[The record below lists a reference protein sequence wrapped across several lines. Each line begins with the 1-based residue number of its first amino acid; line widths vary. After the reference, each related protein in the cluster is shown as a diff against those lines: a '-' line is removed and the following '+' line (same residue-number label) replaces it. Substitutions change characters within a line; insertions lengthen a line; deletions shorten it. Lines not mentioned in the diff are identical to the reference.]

1 MDAATIAGRL
11 APALV
16 PLLPYLTGIGQH
28 DVQAASEHA
37 GQQLGEDVFA
47 ELTDLW
53 DKLWPELRRRRT
65 RSTVQRVAQH
75 PDPRQR
81 ADLAAALELV
91 LRAEPDLEAAASDL
105 VRRYPHLGDPIH

>member
-1 MDAATIAGRL
+1 MNAATVAGQL

-28 DVQAASEHA
+28 EEQAASERA
-37 GQQLGEDVFA
+37 GQQLGDGTFA

-53 DKLWPELRRRRT
+53 DRLWPELRRRRT
-65 RSTVQRVAQH
+65 RSTVQRVAQR

-91 LRAEPDLEAAASDL
+91 LRAVPDLQTAATEL
-105 VRRYPHLGDPIH
+105 LRRHPHLGDLR

>member
-1 MDAATIAGRL
+1 MDAATIAGQL

-28 DVQAASEHA
+28 HIQAAAERA
-37 GQQLGEDVFA
+37 GQHLGEDAFA

-53 DKLWPELRRRRT
+53 DSLWPELRRRRT
-65 RSTVQRVAQH
+65 RSTVQRVARNPDQRQH
-75 PDPRQR
+75 

-91 LRAEPDLEAAASDL
+91 LRAEPDLKAAASNLLRDH
-105 VRRYPHLGDPIH
+105 PHLSDPSR

>member
-1 MDAATIAGRL
+1 MDAAAIAGQL

-28 DVQAASEHA
+28 HVQAASEHA
-37 GQQLGEDVFA
+37 GQQLGDDVFA

-53 DKLWPELRRRRT
+53 DRLWPELRRRRT

-91 LRAEPDLEAAASDL
+91 LRAEPDLQTAASDL
-105 VRRYPHLGDPIH
+105 LRRHPQLRQPNP